1 MENLI
6 KFLLKPRRFT
16 SGNDVDDFSTLRT
29 QITDTEVLINA
40 LQELR
45 FLVKI
50 DIEVRGYYTAKQ
62 ANIVAVLKGDGDIGW
77 IENINNSDKTF
88 DLIVDLWCV
97 GKYHKP
103 ESLMASINQKYHE
116 LKALKDGLS

>member
-40 LQELR
+40 LQELG
-45 FLVKI
+45 FLVK
-50 DIEVRGYYTAKQ
+50 
-62 ANIVAVLKGDGDIGW
+62 
-77 IENINNSDKTF
+77 
-88 DLIVDLWCV
+88 
-97 GKYHKP
+97 
-103 ESLMASINQKYHE
+103 
-116 LKALKDGLS
+116 